1 MNVQKRFVMGIVM
14 AMGFGAVC
22 CCWLSSGSAA
32 DISTEEYE
40 ISVPAMK
47 SDTQRMVEAYERL
60 TDQYLSLVQNQ
71 LTGMAASNRDV
82 LARLDRIER
91 KLDDLSA
98 KFDALQKPVPAPV
111 PAASAVPATNTEKP
125 TAKEIPSKP

>member
-1 MNVQKRFVMGIVM
+1 MNSQKRFMMAIVM
-14 AMGFGAVC
+14 AIGFGAVC

-71 LTGMAASNRDV
+71 LTGMAAGNRDV

-91 KLDDLSA
+91 KLDTLSGRL
-98 KFDALQKPVPAPV
+98 DMLQQAVVPPSAP
-111 PAASAVPATNTEKP
+111 AVPAEKP
-125 TAKEIPSKP
+125 AAKETPAKP